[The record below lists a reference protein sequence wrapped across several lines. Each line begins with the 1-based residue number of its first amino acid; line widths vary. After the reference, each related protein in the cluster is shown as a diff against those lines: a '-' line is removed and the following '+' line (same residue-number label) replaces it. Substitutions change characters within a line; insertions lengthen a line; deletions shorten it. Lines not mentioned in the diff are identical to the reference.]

1 MNAIAQP
8 ESIDSV
14 LKPLMVLVNQF
25 KLDTLKYRRYSYNV
39 DIPGDTEF
47 ELLAIRNNS
56 DKVCIDTMVGT
67 DPYCKI
73 TPTELHLSIQRSFVA
88 LKTLIDFG
96 CEVYIGD
103 LDFKLTATP
112 RKVHIEYKYSDQKVL
127 KLSYSRT

>member
-39 DIPGDTEF
+39 DSPGDTEF
-47 ELLAIRNNS
+47 ELLAVRNS
-56 DKVCIDTMVGT
+56 ADKVCIDTMVGT

-73 TPTELHLSIQRSFVA
+73 TPIELNTAIQRSFES
-88 LKTLIDFG
+88 LKMFIELDG
-96 CEVYIGD
+96 SGYVGE

-112 RKVHIEYKYSDQKVL
+112 RKIHVEFKHSDQKIF
-127 KLSYSRT
+127 KLTYSRT